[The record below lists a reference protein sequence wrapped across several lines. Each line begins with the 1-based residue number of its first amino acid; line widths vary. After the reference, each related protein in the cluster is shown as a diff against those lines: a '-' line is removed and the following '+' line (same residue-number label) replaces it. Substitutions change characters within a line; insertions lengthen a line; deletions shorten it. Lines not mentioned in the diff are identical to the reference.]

1 MDLNQLLSQYLPDE
15 TLANLASQAGIQDSH
30 QGVAA
35 AKSVLTTLMQGLS
48 KNTESQN
55 GAGNLLNALERNHD
69 GSILENLSGFLNM
82 GNSQQTA
89 PAFNAAGILGHILGF
104 KQQNV
109 ANGISQVFKL
119 DLPTI
124 LKLMGIL
131 APVLMGLLG
140 KAKSSNQINPENVQ
154 QVLGQ
159 TVQKTEQ
166 QNSGY
171 GIFGKLLDSNN
182 DGSISDD
189 ILKMGMNLLLKR

>member
-1 MDLNQLLSQYLPDE
+1 MLWKE
-15 TLANLASQAGIQDSH
+15 TTTEAYWTIYQVFKYGNPQQA
-30 QGVAA
+30 
-35 AKSVLTTLMQGLS
+35 
-48 KNTESQN
+48 
-55 GAGNLLNALERNHD
+55 
-69 GSILENLSGFLNM
+69 
-82 GNSQQTA
+82 A

-159 TVQKTEQ
+159 TVQK
-166 QNSGY
+166 QNNKIAVMAFLVNY
-171 GIFGKLLDSNN
+171 
-182 DGSISDD
+182 
-189 ILKMGMNLLLKR
+189 